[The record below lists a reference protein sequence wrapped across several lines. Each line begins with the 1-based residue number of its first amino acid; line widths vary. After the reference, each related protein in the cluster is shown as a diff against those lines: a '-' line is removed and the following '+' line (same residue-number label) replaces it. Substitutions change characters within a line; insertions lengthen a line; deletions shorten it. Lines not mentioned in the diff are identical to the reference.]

1 MDLKLLIHLSEE
13 ALRTEARR
21 RGIAV
26 AGKSREAIIDAIR
39 EDAEPR
45 PANRSVLGTARAL
58 LGRVVRKV
66 RWMGAAPGD
75 PASRVIPVLVRDDP
89 IATKTPGPVVAREPI
104 ATRTMAELLIDQGH
118 LERAIGILRGLGD
131 DSAKDRLREV
141 ESRLTRERLQKVAA
155 AHSDH
160 GVAIFAER
168 DARAVGWNIDEPGIR
183 RARALL
189 GTDGEL
195 TLRIVTVEA
204 DPAHA
209 VSSRRV
215 DRGPIERRGAALLDA
230 GPAARLVISVGL
242 CSGDRFVSIAHAAG

>member
-1 MDLKLLIHLSEE
+1 MDLKLLTHLSEE
-13 ALRTEARR
+13 ALRMEARR
-21 RGIAV
+21 RGISV
-26 AGKSREAIIDAIR
+26 VGKSRDAIVDAIR
-39 EDAEPR
+39 EDAR
-45 PANRSVLGTARAL
+45 PKPVNRGMLGAARAL

-66 RWMGAAPGD
+66 
-75 PASRVIPVLVRDDP
+75 LVRDDP
-89 IATKTPGPVVAREPI
+89 VAAVAERRTPEPAVAREPI
-104 ATRTMAELLIDQGH
+104 PTRTMAELLIDQGH

-131 DSAKDRLREV
+131 DDARARLRAV
-141 ESRLTRERLQKVAA
+141 ESRLIRERLQKVAG
-155 AHSDH
+155 AHTDR
-160 GVAIFAER
+160 GVAIYAER
-168 DARAVGWNIDEPGIR
+168 DSRAVGWAIDELGIR

-204 DPAHA
+204 DAAHA

-215 DRGPIERRGAALLDA
+215 DRSPIERRGSQLLDA